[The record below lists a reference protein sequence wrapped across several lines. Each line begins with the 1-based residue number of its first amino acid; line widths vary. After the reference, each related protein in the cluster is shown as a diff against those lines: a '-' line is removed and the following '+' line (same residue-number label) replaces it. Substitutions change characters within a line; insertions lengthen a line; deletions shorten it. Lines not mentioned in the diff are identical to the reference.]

1 MMRFFTIFIII
12 FSITGTVWSM
22 WLSNELK
29 NEELKLKNIKNQII
43 DIDEK
48 IKLVDAEWSFITNA
62 KNIELLNNKY
72 LKLEPIPLK
81 DMSFIKSKNTILS
94 EKLDNINSVLKEV
107 N

>member
-1 MMRFFTIFIII
+1 MMRFFTLFIII

-29 NEELKLKNIKNQII
+29 NEELKLKTIKNQII
-43 DIDEK
+43 EIDEK
-48 IKLVDAEWSFITNA
+48 IRLVDAEWSFITNS

>member
-29 NEELKLKNIKNQII
+29 NEELKLKLIKNQIT

-48 IKLVDAEWSFITNA
+48 IRLVDAEWSFITNA

-94 EKLDNINSVLKEV
+94 EKLDNNNSVLKEF